1 MSSKN
6 RSLLMISAFVV
17 LLIIIYSQKSP
28 TDKAKTEPSMT
39 NQVIEEK
46 NEAIGEP
53 VFGIRLGE
61 NIEELRK
68 RYSISSVPAN
78 NFKEQINKLYIVE
91 NKIPEVKDLRVQCF
105 NGEIYEI
112 DVFLADTKR
121 TTFDYIIEQIRNK
134 YGILKQ
140 TTTQDKSYMLGTVK
154 CFILEYEFLV
164 RFDGEDV
171 TISPL
176 LDLSGGI
183 ADSLVI
189 SYTYDKLNTLVKNEY
204 KKMHSNKKED
214 ELKNEEA
221 SKKRLGNEL

>member
-17 LLIIIYSQKSP
+17 LLIIIYSKNSS
-28 TDKAKTEPSMT
+28 TDKVKTEPSMT

-46 NEAIGEP
+46 NEAIGES

-78 NFKEQINKLYIVE
+78 QFKGQINKLYIVE

-105 NGEIYEI
+105 NGKIYEI
-112 DVFLADTKR
+112 DVFLADIKR
-121 TTFDYIIEQIRNK
+121 TTFDYVVEQIRNK
-134 YGILKQ
+134 YSILKQ
-140 TTTQDKSYMLGTVK
+140 TTHDESYTLGTVE
-154 CFILEYEFLV
+154 CSILEYEFLV

-171 TISPL
+171 IISPL
-176 LDLSGGI
+176 LDLSSGI

-189 SYTYDKLNTLVKNEY
+189 SYTYEKLNTLVKNEY
-204 KKMHSNKKED
+204 KKMRSKEKED
-214 ELKNEEA
+214 ELKNEEV